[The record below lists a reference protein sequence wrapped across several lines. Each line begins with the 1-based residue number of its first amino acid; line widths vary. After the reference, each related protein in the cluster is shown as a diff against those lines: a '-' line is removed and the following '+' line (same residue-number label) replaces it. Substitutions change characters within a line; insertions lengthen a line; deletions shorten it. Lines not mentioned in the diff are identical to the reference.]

1 VCCWKSRKR
10 AKPHLQQGYLRNKL
24 YATRCICAT
33 FALVLTYPPHRRG
46 FLFCFPPL
54 SLYNAQ
60 RLSVEWFQP
69 LICENAITT
78 RFNLTPLRSIPAPPR
93 GLNFSA
99 PHQLSSPILNYVFHH
114 QARLKFPIGVNN
126 AGQIRFFIHHNL

>member
-1 VCCWKSRKR
+1 
-10 AKPHLQQGYLRNKL
+10 LRNKL
-24 YATRCICAT
+24 QLSVCICAT
-33 FALVLTYPPHRRG
+33 FAADLPDPRVSTG

-78 RFNLTPLRSIPAPPR
+78 HFHLITLRSIPASRR

-99 PHQLSSPILNYVFHH
+99 PFRLRSPILNYVLHH
-114 QARLKFPIGVNN
+114 QARLKSLISGLT
-126 AGQIRFFIHHNL
+126 AGFIRFIIHHNL

>member
-1 VCCWKSRKR
+1 
-10 AKPHLQQGYLRNKL
+10 LRNNCPL
-24 YATRCICAT
+24 PICICAT
-33 FALVLTYPPHRRG
+33 FAADLTDPAPPLG